1 MQFAK
6 TQNLQEDD
14 KKDPLLETLNQLP
27 WKFPDYRIRYTIWL
41 LHSIEKKVNS
51 NLFNITVI
59 LNIKLSQTL

>member
-27 WKFPDYRIRYTIWL
+27 WKFLDYRIRYTIW
-41 LHSIEKKVNS
+41 
-51 NLFNITVI
+51 
-59 LNIKLSQTL
+59 